1 MGADHFN
8 SVGCQNAISAKQE
21 LKRPDEFN
29 DGLGG
34 EGREERGASKANES
48 HNSFHGN
55 TDSKSCPP
63 GARAASHRPFV
74 PNEANKPQFALH
86 WIV

>member
-1 MGADHFN
+1 MGAIHFH
-8 SVGCQNAISAKQE
+8 SVVCQHTISAKPK
-21 LKRPDEFN
+21 LKRTDKFN
-29 DGLGG
+29 DGVGG
-34 EGREERGASKANES
+34 REGEERGSKANES

-63 GARAASHRPFV
+63 QAWAASHRPFV
-74 PNEANKPQFALH
+74 PSGANKPQFALP